1 MTLKN
6 KILLIEDELYL
17 LKIYGNK
24 LRRND
29 FDVSIATT
37 GDEGLHKVM
46 TDKPDL
52 ILLDLILPGGKDG
65 FQVLEEI
72 KKNPS
77 TRKIPIIILSNLGQ
91 KSDIERGVA
100 LGAADYL
107 VKADISLPNVVEKIK
122 KYLSSPKK

>member
-1 MTLKN
+1 MTPKN

-107 VKADISLPNVVEKIK
+107 VKADVSLPNVVEKIK

>member
-1 MTLKN
+1 MAPEN

-24 LRRND
+24 LKRSG

-46 TDKPDL
+46 TDRPDL

-65 FQVLEEI
+65 FQILEEI

-77 TRKIPIIILSNLGQ
+77 TKKIPVIILSNLGQ
-91 KSDIERGVA
+91 KSDIERGMT

-107 VKADISLPNVVEKIK
+107 VKADISLPSVVEKIK
-122 KYLSSPKK
+122 KYLSESK

>member
-1 MTLKN
+1 MTPKN

-65 FQVLEEI
+65 FQILEEI

-107 VKADISLPNVVEKIK
+107 VKADVSLPNVVEKIK

>member
-1 MTLKN
+1 MTPKN

>member
-1 MTLKN
+1 MAPKN

-24 LRRND
+24 LKRNG

-91 KSDIERGVA
+91 KSDIERGMA

>member
-1 MTLKN
+1 MAPKN

-24 LRRND
+24 LKRNG